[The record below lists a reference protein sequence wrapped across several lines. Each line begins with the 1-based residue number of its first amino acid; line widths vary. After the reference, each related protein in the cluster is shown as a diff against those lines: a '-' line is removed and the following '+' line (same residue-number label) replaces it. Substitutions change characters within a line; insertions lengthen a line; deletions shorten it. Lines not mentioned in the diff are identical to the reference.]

1 MHLED
6 AINVGRRMSID
17 LRARGA
23 LVSHEE
29 AKFLFRPHRPHDRKS
44 HERQQNTGRVSR
56 KNVGLDTPT
65 THYVILA
72 TDTDRK
78 SADPVTSVEAR
89 NVICVRVIETN
100 VVTAAW

>member
-1 MHLED
+1 LELDGSQALHLED

-65 THYVILA
+65 TSSEIPIVP
-72 TDTDRK
+72 
-78 SADPVTSVEAR
+78 S
-89 NVICVRVIETN
+89 
-100 VVTAAW
+100 VTARTLRNIGD

>member
-1 MHLED
+1 LELDGSRALHLED
-6 AINVGRRMSID
+6 AINVGRRMSIE

-65 THYVILA
+65 TSSEIPIVP
-72 TDTDRK
+72 
-78 SADPVTSVEAR
+78 S
-89 NVICVRVIETN
+89 
-100 VVTAAW
+100 VTARTLRNIGD

>member
-1 MHLED
+1 
-6 AINVGRRMSID
+6 MSID

-23 LVSHEE
+23 LASYEE

-65 THYVILA
+65 TYSEIPIVP
-72 TDTDRK
+72 
-78 SADPVTSVEAR
+78 S
-89 NVICVRVIETN
+89 
-100 VVTAAW
+100 VTARTLRNIGD